1 MTTMKSRTPWQVT
14 RSVWFAMFMRE
25 AISRTMANRMGWFWM
40 IAEPVAFVTI
50 MILIRT
56 QLKGASR
63 LIINAEFIPW
73 MITGMMGFFLV
84 REGLTRSQGAISS
97 AQALFAYRQVQPV
110 DTVLVR
116 TYMDGMLRTVV
127 LVLFILGGLGLGL
140 HIFPDNVIK
149 ALFSWV
155 ALWALG
161 LGLALIISV
170 SVKLI
175 PEIGKIISMLSM
187 PLMIISGVILPLNS
201 LPHSILE
208 YLMLNPVVHGLE
220 LLRLSFFENYH
231 VVSGTSITYLWLWIL
246 GLNALGLLMH
256 LRYKERLKA
265 K

>member
-1 MTTMKSRTPWQVT
+1 MPTRTPWQVT

-25 AISRTMANRMGWFWM
+25 AVSRTMADRLGWFWM
-40 IAEPVAFVTI
+40 IFEPMSVIGI
-50 MILIRT
+50 MVLIRA
-56 QLKGASR
+56 QLRGSNQ
-63 LIINAEFIPW
+63 LIMNADFIPW

-116 TYMDGMLRTVV
+116 TYLDGMLRTVV
-127 LVLFILGGLGLGL
+127 FVLFVIGGLGLGL
-140 HIFPDNVIK
+140 NIFPDNAIS
-149 ALFSWV
+149 ALLGWAS
-155 ALWALG
+155 LWALG
-161 LGLALIISV
+161 LGFALVTSV
-170 SVKLI
+170 GAKLI
-175 PEIGKIISMLSM
+175 PETGKIINMLSL
-187 PLMIISGVILPLNS
+187 PLMIISGAILPLNS

-208 YLMLNPVVHGLE
+208 YLMLNPIAHGLE
-220 LLRLSFFENYH
+220 LLRAGFFEHYH
-231 VVSGTSITYLWLWIL
+231 TVPGTSALYLWGWIL